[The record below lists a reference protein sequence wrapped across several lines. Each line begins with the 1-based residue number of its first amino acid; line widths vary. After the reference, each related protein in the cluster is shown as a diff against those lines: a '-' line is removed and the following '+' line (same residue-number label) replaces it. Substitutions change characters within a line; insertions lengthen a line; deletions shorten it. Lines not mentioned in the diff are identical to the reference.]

1 LVSTKVGEAYLSVVF
16 GAIATLAY
24 LVLQLNSVPT
34 VLSNSAVENL
44 FNELFSLF
52 GIVGVGNRGR
62 PILYYRS
69 IERVRLRRSGLQVGN
84 GDHVMNFLRS
94 GDI

>member
-1 LVSTKVGEAYLSVVF
+1 LVSTKVGEAYLSVVL
-16 GAIATLAY
+16 GAIATPAY
-24 LVLQLNSVPT
+24 LVLQLNSVPA

-44 FNELFSLF
+44 FNELFSLY

-69 IERVRLRRSGLQVGN
+69 IERVRLRRSGL
-84 GDHVMNFLRS
+84 
-94 GDI
+94 